1 MCWLAQAVTFTLPTG
16 AKTEGAVL
24 RNKPMKGAML
34 LKFSNMCCMFQC
46 VSGIDVRKSQVSG
59 YDEYALCLMI
69 SYIPKQHEKQNCLGC
84 IISLLALFAFMYYV
98 TFTYMHVY

>member
-24 RNKPMKGAML
+24 RKKPMKGTML
-34 LKFSNMCCMFQC
+34 LKFLNMCCLFQC
-46 VSGIDVRKSQVSG
+46 VSRIDVRKSQGSG

-69 SYIPKQHEKQNCLGC
+69 SYIPKQHEKR
-84 IISLLALFAFMYYV
+84 IV
-98 TFTYMHVY
+98 